1 MATRTDAQSVQC
13 AECGQY
19 IDPFKSFVC
28 KSCRRKPLCLEHRD
42 RGMRGMCQ
50 KCANRE
56 RRKQLHDL
64 QAGVK
69 SMKAFLRFIE
79 FLFLVFAVLFST
91 QRFVPDALPEY
102 IAQNPIVKYIYVPGI
117 LCMVGLVVVYFIY
130 LSQKKAVNDLEAEIS
145 MPASFAPRIR

>member
-1 MATRTDAQSVQC
+1 
-13 AECGQY
+13 
-19 IDPFKSFVC
+19 
-28 KSCRRKPLCLEHRD
+28 
-42 RGMRGMCQ
+42 
-50 KCANRE
+50 
-56 RRKQLHDL
+56 
-64 QAGVK
+64 
-69 SMKAFLRFIE
+69 MKAFLRFIE